1 MIREFDVTYFAA
13 SVDDA
18 DTNRRFAV
26 SLDADYAILSDPE
39 KTVSAAYGVLKSD
52 GSVANRW
59 TFYIGTDGKILFV
72 DRNVNVRTAGQDLA
86 AKLAEL
92 GVQTVD

>member
-1 MIREFDVTYFAA
+1 MIREYDVAYFAA

-18 DTNRRFAV
+18 DTNRRFAE
-26 SLDADYAILSDPE
+26 SLEADYAILSDPE
-39 KTVSAAYGVLKSD
+39 KKVAATYGVLMPER
-52 GSVANRW
+52 GLANRW

-86 AKLAEL
+86 AKLGEL
-92 GVQTVD
+92 GVKKVD

>member
-1 MIREFDVTYFAA
+1 MIREYDVAYFAA

-18 DTNRRFAV
+18 DTNRRFAG

-59 TFYIGTDGKILFV
+59 TFYIGTDGKILAV
-72 DRNVNVRTAGQDLA
+72 DKQVDVKTAGADIA
-86 AKLAEL
+86 AKLGQL
-92 GVQTVD
+92 GIAKR